1 MAYKYFEIE
10 NDNHVKII
18 QINRS
23 DALNAL
29 NADLML
35 ELSTIINESQKDKN
49 VRVLVLTG
57 TDKVF
62 AAGADIKDMHA
73 KSFVEMVDGDFF
85 RPATEAIDSLQKPII
100 AAVSGYALGGGCE
113 LAMMC
118 DFIIC
123 SETAQFGQPEI
134 NLGVMAGIGGT
145 QRLTRYVGKSKS
157 MEMHLTGRFMNADEA
172 EKSGLVSRVVP
183 VSELRKEVLE
193 VAGKIAEKSSLSVKY
208 IKESVNRSYETVL
221 GEGLRFER
229 KSFHSLF
236 ATDDK
241 KEGMAAFIEKRK
253 PHFRNQ

>member
-1 MAYKYFEIE
+1 MAHKFFEVE
-10 NDNHVKII
+10 NDNHVRII
-18 QINRS
+18 QINRP

-29 NADLML
+29 NA
-35 ELSTIINESQKDKN
+35 ELLSELAALIIDCQRDKT
-49 VRVLVLTG
+49 VRAVVLIG
-57 TDKVF
+57 TEKVF
-62 AAGADIKDMHA
+62 AAGADIKDMHE
-73 KSFVEMVDGDFF
+73 KGFVDIVENDFF
-85 RPATEAIDSLQKPII
+85 RPATEAIENLEKPLI

-145 QRLTRYVGKSKS
+145 QRLTKFVGKSKS
-157 MEMHLTGRFMNADEA
+157 MEMHLTGRFMNAEEA
-172 EKSGLVSRVVP
+172 ERSGLVSRIVP
-183 VSELRKEVLE
+183 ANELRQEVVE

-208 IKESVNRSYETVL
+208 IKESVNRSYEMTL
-221 GEGLRFER
+221 SEGLRFER

-236 ATDDK
+236 GTDDK